1 MRKKN
6 KIKILIVLLLLL
18 ITTVCTTTL
27 VDENKKPVQN
37 KTTGQNLTENI
48 ICQPTDKENRKLYK
62 ENDVKIDK
70 LPTCDDF
77 KITSGKYEGLWTS
90 IFVRPLAFVL
100 LKLGET
106 VGNYAVSLIII
117 SLIIRLIAFP
127 FTKKTAMQSE
137 LLKKAQPE
145 ITRIQNK
152 YKDKQDQESLT
163 RQSQEMMAVYKK
175 YNISPMSGCIFAM
188 LQFPLFIAFFEAI
201 QRTPALFEGKFLGLQ
216 LGTTPMVGITT
227 GTFIAYIILIL
238 LIAGTTF
245 YSFKMNLSNT
255 NMDPSMKMMPI
266 MMSSII
272 IITALFMPSALGI
285 YWVTSNLLTIAQN
298 IVVKRSKEVH
308 GKA

>member
-1 MRKKN
+1 MKKKN
-6 KIKILIVLLLLL
+6 KFKLLVVLLLLL
-18 ITTVCTTTL
+18 ITTGCTTTL

-37 KTTGQNLTENI
+37 ESTGQNLTENI

-62 ENDVKIDK
+62 ENGVKIEK
-70 LPTCDDF
+70 LPTCDEF

-90 IFVRPLAFVL
+90 IFVKPLAFIL
-100 LKLGET
+100 LWLGGI

-117 SLIIRLIAFP
+117 RLISFP
-127 FTKKTAMQSE
+127 LTKKTALQSE
-137 LLKKAQPE
+137 MMKKAQPE
-145 ITRIQNK
+145 IEKITKK
-152 YKDKQDQESLT
+152 YKDKQDQESMM
-163 RQSQEMMAVYKK
+163 RQSQEMMMVYKK

-188 LQFPLFIAFFEAI
+188 LQFPLFIAFFEAV
-201 QRTPALFEGKFLGLQ
+201 QRTPAIFEGKFLGLQ
-216 LGTTPMVGITT
+216 LGTTPMVGVTS
-227 GTFIAYIILIL
+227 GTFIAYIILML

-245 YSFKMNLSNT
+245 YSFKMNLSGA

-266 MMSSII
+266 MMSVII